1 MKHFKDIIC
10 KILDKPIGAILLTI
24 FTGGAIKKIIK
35 ACKKKHKVKPE
46 KKEEETQVTE
56 ILIIEKEDKKG

>member
-1 MKHFKDIIC
+1 MKYFKDIIC

-35 ACKKKHKVKPE
+35 ACKKKQKVKPE
-46 KKEEETQVTE
+46 KTEETQVTA
-56 ILIIEKEDKKG
+56 IIIEEKED